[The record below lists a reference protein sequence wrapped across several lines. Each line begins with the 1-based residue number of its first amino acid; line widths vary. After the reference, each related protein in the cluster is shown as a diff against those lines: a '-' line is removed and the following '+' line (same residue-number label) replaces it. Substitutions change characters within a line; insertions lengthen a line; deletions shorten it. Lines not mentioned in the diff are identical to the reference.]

1 MSEVMKETGQVLKV
15 SNGQAQVL
23 FNRTSACGKCKAC
36 GMAAGNNQIIVT
48 AQNKVNAK
56 EGDRVEVQFTSKNAL
71 TTSAIAY
78 LFPLAMLIAGLAV
91 GFNIP
96 VQMDRQAFAA
106 IMGIGFTAGAFVI
119 LKIANPFFKRKFTN
133 VYEITKLL

>member
-1 MSEVMKETGQVLKV
+1 MSEMMKEAGLVLEVRGSEAK
-15 SNGQAQVL
+15 VL

-36 GMAAGNNQIIVT
+36 GMAAGDNQITVT
-48 AQNKVNAK
+48 AQNKVNAR

-71 TTSAIAY
+71 STSAIAY
-78 LFPLAMLIAGLAV
+78 LFPLAMLIGGLAL
-91 GFNIP
+91 GFLIP
-96 VQMDRQAFAA
+96 VSMDQQAFAA

-119 LKIANPFFKRKFTN
+119 LKIANPFFKKKFNN